1 MFPDAPASLDELGA
15 YNADLNKR
23 LARKESRY
31 RTRDQ
36 QLDLVIVVDR
46 LLTGFDAPCLST
58 IFLDRPPM
66 KPQHTLSRLFPGQ
79 IVFLRRSSVMGRL

>member
-1 MFPDAPASLDELGA
+1 MKESLEDYKKMFPDAPASLDELGA

-46 LLTGFDAPCLST
+46 LFD
-58 IFLDRPPM
+58 R
-66 KPQHTLSRLFPGQ
+66 
-79 IVFLRRSSVMGRL
+79 V